1 MIRRTV
7 KTKNYNV
14 ELVTKEGKRN
24 LIVPMMMTRRQ
35 PTEERILKKIKK
47 ILTKEIGEHI
57 ICSCELISD
66 SVQTYEMDEEF
77 FFENAK
83 LVNTGVDNNG

>member
-24 LIVPMMMTRRQ
+24 LIVPMMARRQ
-35 PTEERILKKIKK
+35 ASEERILKKIKK

>member
-7 KTKNYNV
+7 KTKNYSV
-14 ELVTKEGKRN
+14 EVVTKEGKRN
-24 LIVPMMMTRRQ
+24 LIVPMMTKRQ
-35 PTEERILKKIKK
+35 PSEERILKKIKK

-57 ICSCELISD
+57 ICSCELNGE

-83 LVNTGVDNNG
+83 IVNTGVDK

>member
-24 LIVPMMMTRRQ
+24 LIVPMMSRRQ
-35 PTEERILKKIKK
+35 ASEERILKKIKK

>member
-14 ELVTKEGKRN
+14 EVVTKEGKRN
-24 LIVPMMMTRRQ
+24 LIIPMMNRRQ
-35 PTEERILKKIKK
+35 PSDERILKKIKK

-57 ICSCELISD
+57 ICSCELIGE

-83 LVNTGVDNNG
+83 IVNTGVDK

>member
-14 ELVTKEGKRN
+14 EVVTKEGKRN
-24 LIVPMMMTRRQ
+24 LIIPMMNRRQ
-35 PTEERILKKIKK
+35 PSEERILKKIKK

-57 ICSCELISD
+57 ICSCELIGE

-83 LVNTGVDNNG
+83 IVNTGVDK

>member
-24 LIVPMMMTRRQ
+24 LIVPMMIRRQ
-35 PTEERILKKIKK
+35 ASEERILKKIKK

-57 ICSCELISD
+57 ICSCEPISD

>member
-24 LIVPMMMTRRQ
+24 LIVPMMTRRQ
-35 PTEERILKKIKK
+35 ASEERNLKKIKK

-57 ICSCELISD
+57 ICSCEPISD